1 MSGAAIAAV
10 AREIWRSVPRW
21 VWVALFALILLAV
34 FWWSLMAWGQ
44 ARFDAGVAAA
54 DARWAEAS
62 RRLEA
67 QAREAGSAADLKEAE
82 RIEDHAAE
90 TAAERERLNDA
101 IDRGDSPFDVLFGG
115 V

>member
-1 MSGAAIAAV
+1 MSGAAIAAA
-10 AREIWRSVPRW
+10 ARELWRAVPRW
-21 VWVALFALILLAV
+21 VWVAVFALILLAV

-62 RRLEA
+62 QRLEDR
-67 QAREAGSAADLKEAE
+67 AREAGQVADIKEAE
-82 RIEDHAAE
+82 RIQEHAAE

-101 IDRGDSPFDVLFGG
+101 IDRGDSPLDVLFGG